1 MKGDLKSV
9 FIKEVFYSSEK
20 FSKEVINAFC
30 CYYVVLGDTV
40 EAALKAGFPPETALL
55 NGIECLKS
63 SSCRKKIAEI
73 KNILSKNTSV
83 TAGLN
88 RLAFGNCND
97 AVILAFAEELPP
109 SHVIERLDLF
119 NVSEI
124 RRVKGGGVE
133 VKLFDRLKA
142 LEKLYELENAFDNK
156 DKAVSLVN
164 ALNLSVKGGDDYEY

>member
-1 MKGDLKSV
+1 MA
-9 FIKEVFYSSEK
+9 EK
-20 FSKEVINAFC
+20 FSKEVVNAFC
-30 CYYVVLGDTV
+30 CYYAVLGNIEESAV
-40 EAALKAGFPPETALL
+40 KAGFPYENALL

-63 SSCRKKIAEI
+63 SACRKKIAEI
-73 KNILSKNTSV
+73 KNILSENTSV

-88 RLAFGNCND
+88 RLAFGNCKD

-109 SHVIERLDLF
+109 SHVIENLDLF

-124 RRVKGGGVE
+124 KRVKGGGVE

-156 DKAVSLVN
+156 DKADRLIN
-164 ALNLSVKGGDDYEY
+164 ALSFSAKGGDDYEY